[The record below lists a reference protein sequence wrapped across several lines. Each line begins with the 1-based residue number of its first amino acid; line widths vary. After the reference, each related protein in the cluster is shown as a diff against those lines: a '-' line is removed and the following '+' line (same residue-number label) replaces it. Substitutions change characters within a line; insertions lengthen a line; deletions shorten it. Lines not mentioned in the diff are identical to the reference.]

1 LLNLETY
8 CNKCKRNT
16 TMVNTSFQR
25 LANYKAIIS
34 GNCSICNSE
43 VFKGKIISKPS
54 VNKKFIKMKKELARK
69 NNNTKKG
76 MNILV

>member
-1 LLNLETY
+1 
-8 CNKCKRNT
+8 
-16 TMVNTSFQR
+16 MVNTSFQR

-43 VFKGKIISKPS
+43 IFKGKIISKPS

-76 MNILV
+76 